1 MWDDILGHEQNKEFL
16 ARLLQPGNRP
26 HALLFY
32 GPEGIGKKQL
42 ALRFAKTFLCQKPDE
57 TSLRQ
62 VRILP
67 SDQSGRAQLCP
78 S

>member
-42 ALRFAKTFLCQKPDE
+42 ALRFAKT
-57 TSLRQ
+57 SLRQ

>member
-42 ALRFAKTFLCQKPDE
+42 ALRFAKTFLCQ
-57 TSLRQ
+57 
-62 VRILP
+62 
-67 SDQSGRAQLCP
+67 
-78 S
+78 